1 MNYMFLSS
9 FFSVGL
15 FSCFLSNHISLLHIE
30 EIEHMIHIYIHIHY
44 IHASTKCTCHACAQ
58 PLYIHTCITQLH
70 VGMPT
75 YVHMHYTPIYTYT

>member
-1 MNYMFLSS
+1 MNYIFLLS

-30 EIEHMIHIYIHIHY
+30 IEHMIHIYIRIPY
-44 IHASTKCTCHACAQ
+44 IHASTKPTSCMCATIV
-58 PLYIHTCITQLH
+58 YTHCITELH

-75 YVHMHYTPIYTYT
+75 YMHMHYAPIYTYT